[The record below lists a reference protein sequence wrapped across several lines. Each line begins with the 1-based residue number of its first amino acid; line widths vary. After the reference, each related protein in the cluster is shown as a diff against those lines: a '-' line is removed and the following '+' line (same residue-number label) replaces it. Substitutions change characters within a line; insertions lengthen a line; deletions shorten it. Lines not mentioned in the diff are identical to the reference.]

1 MFSNPVCI
9 IIYYMYNSAKIIYNN
24 RFYKILDANHLQ
36 IIIHPVIFLVEGEVH
51 QFEAVGDLKHG
62 VVGDGAAAL
71 AVEAGGVQI
80 DLDLGHHIDVGGAG
94 KLAA

>member
-1 MFSNPVCI
+1 MCHSGMPLWLL
-9 IIYYMYNSAKIIYNN
+9 YY
-24 RFYKILDANHLQ
+24 LQ
-36 IIIHPVIFLVEGEVH
+36 ILIHPVILLVEGKIH
-51 QFEAVGDLKHG
+51 QFEAVGELEHG

-80 DLDLGHHIDVGGAG
+80 NLDLGHHINVGGAG